1 MVFTQSAGTRQ
12 SASVVIISSP
22 VAWVMPVT
30 MALFLY
36 ATVPVSALK
45 NRKSPVPDG
54 EGSVQVPGCMYISG
68 AFSNPG
74 TGTLKISALG
84 SDQLARQTRSNGEP
98 VLLKGSRFEA
108 VFEVQSP
115 ATNNSGGFDTT
126 PQYSGSGQFVSA
138 NTNYKGT

>member
-1 MVFTQSAGTRQ
+1 MPDFILIDGDIAQFLPNFGA
-12 SASVVIISSP
+12 AVVVVQP
-22 VAWVMPVT
+22 G
-30 MALFLY
+30 ALRGSGRSTYRNKPLCI
-36 ATVPVSALK
+36 
-45 NRKSPVPDG
+45 RGD